1 MTSASSCALVF
12 ATWVVWR
19 SCRVHARPRPV
30 APAYF
35 PDERDHAE
43 LRTLLLEGDEP
54 VVTSEIARLEL
65 ASAARAAS
73 IIGRLP
79 RWTELLARLDMD
91 LAEGGPIGAI
101 GLRPELIFP
110 AAYRLVVEHRLR
122 TLDAI
127 HLAVCVEECPAF
139 AGDDTIVFVTRDNE
153 QAAAARALG
162 LTTG

>member
-1 MTSASSCALVF
+1 MSLIYADSSALVG
-12 ATWVVWR
+12 
-19 SCRVHARPRPV
+19 
-30 APAYF
+30 AYF
-35 PDERDHAE
+35 PDEPDHAD
-43 LRTLLLEGDEP
+43 LRTLLLEGHEA

-73 IIGRLP
+73 SGGRLS
-79 RWTELLARLDMD
+79 RWSELLARIDAD

-101 GLRPELIFP
+101 GLRPDLIFP

-139 AGDDTIVFVTRDNE
+139 AGDDTIIFVTRDRH
-153 QAAAARALG
+153 QAAAARSLG
-162 LTTG
+162 LATG

>member
-1 MTSASSCALVF
+1 MSLIYADSSALV
-12 ATWVVWR
+12 R
-19 SCRVHARPRPV
+19 
-30 APAYF
+30 AYF
-35 PDERDHAE
+35 PDEPDHADM
-43 LRTLLLEGDEP
+43 RTLLLEGNEP

-73 IIGRLP
+73 SGGRMS
-79 RWTELLARLDMD
+79 RWSELLARIDLD
-91 LAEGGPIGAI
+91 LAEGGPIGPI
-101 GLRPELIFP
+101 GLRPDLILP

-139 AGDDTIVFVTRDNE
+139 AGDDTIIFVTRDRE

-162 LTTG
+162 LATG

>member
-1 MTSASSCALVF
+1 MSLIYADSSALV
-12 ATWVVWR
+12 R
-19 SCRVHARPRPV
+19 
-30 APAYF
+30 AYF
-35 PDERDHAE
+35 PDEPDHAD
-43 LRTLLLEGDEP
+43 LRTLLLEGNEA

-73 IIGRLP
+73 SGGRLS
-79 RWTELLARLDMD
+79 RWSELLARIDVE
-91 LAEGGPIGAI
+91 LAEGGPIGPI
-101 GLRPELIFP
+101 GLRPDLILP

-139 AGDDTIVFVTRDNE
+139 AGDDTIIFVTRDRE

-162 LTTG
+162 LETG

>member
-1 MTSASSCALVF
+1 MSLIYADSSALV
-12 ATWVVWR
+12 R
-19 SCRVHARPRPV
+19 
-30 APAYF
+30 AYF
-35 PDERDHAE
+35 PDEPDHADM
-43 LRTLLLEGDEP
+43 RTLLLEGNEP

-73 IIGRLP
+73 SGGRLS
-79 RWTELLARLDMD
+79 RWSELLARIDLD
-91 LAEGGPIGAI
+91 LAEGGPIGPI
-101 GLRPELIFP
+101 GLRPDLILP

-139 AGDDTIVFVTRDNE
+139 AGDDTIIFVTRDRE

-162 LTTG
+162 LATG

>member
-1 MTSASSCALVF
+1 VSLIYADSSALV
-12 ATWVVWR
+12 R
-19 SCRVHARPRPV
+19 
-30 APAYF
+30 AYF
-35 PDERDHAE
+35 PDEADHVD
-43 LRTLLLEGDEP
+43 LRTLLLEGKDA

-73 IIGRLP
+73 SAGRLP
-79 RWTELLARLDMD
+79 RWSELLARIDVD

-101 GLRPELIFP
+101 GLRPDLIFP

-139 AGDDTIVFVTRDNE
+139 AGDDTIIFVTRDRE

-162 LTTG
+162 LETG

>member
-1 MTSASSCALVF
+1 VSLIYADSSALVG
-12 ATWVVWR
+12 
-19 SCRVHARPRPV
+19 
-30 APAYF
+30 AYF
-35 PDERDHAE
+35 PDEPDHAD
-43 LRTLLLEGDEP
+43 LRTLLLEGNEA

-73 IIGRLP
+73 SGGRLS
-79 RWTELLARLDMD
+79 RWSELLARIDVD
-91 LAEGGPIGAI
+91 LAEGGPIGPI
-101 GLRPELIFP
+101 GLRPDLILP

-139 AGDDTIVFVTRDNE
+139 AGDDTIIFVTRDRE

-162 LTTG
+162 LETG

>member
-1 MTSASSCALVF
+1 MSLIYADSSALV
-12 ATWVVWR
+12 R
-19 SCRVHARPRPV
+19 
-30 APAYF
+30 AYF
-35 PDERDHAE
+35 PDEPDHAD
-43 LRTLLLEGDEP
+43 LRTLLLEGNEA

-73 IIGRLP
+73 SGGRLS
-79 RWTELLARLDMD
+79 RWSELLARIDAD

-101 GLRPELIFP
+101 GLRPDLIFP

-139 AGDDTIVFVTRDNE
+139 AGDDTIIFVTRDRE

-162 LTTG
+162 LATG

>member
-1 MTSASSCALVF
+1 MSLIYADSSALV
-12 ATWVVWR
+12 R
-19 SCRVHARPRPV
+19 
-30 APAYF
+30 AYF
-35 PDERDHAE
+35 PDEPDHADM
-43 LRTLLLEGDEP
+43 RTLLLEGNEP

-73 IIGRLP
+73 SGGRLS
-79 RWTELLARLDMD
+79 RWSELLARIDLD
-91 LAEGGPIGAI
+91 LAEGGPIGPI
-101 GLRPELIFP
+101 GLRPDLILP

-139 AGDDTIVFVTRDNE
+139 AGDDTIIFVTRDGE

-162 LTTG
+162 LATG

>member
-1 MTSASSCALVF
+1 LSLIYADSSALV
-12 ATWVVWR
+12 R
-19 SCRVHARPRPV
+19 
-30 APAYF
+30 AYF
-35 PDERDHAE
+35 PDETDHAE
-43 LRTLLLEGDEP
+43 MRTLLLEGNEP

-73 IIGRLP
+73 SGGRLS
-79 RWTELLARLDMD
+79 RWSELLARIDLD
-91 LAEGGPIGAI
+91 LAEGGPIGPI
-101 GLRPELIFP
+101 GLRPDLILP

-139 AGDDTIVFVTRDNE
+139 AGDDTIIFVTRDRE

-162 LTTG
+162 LATG